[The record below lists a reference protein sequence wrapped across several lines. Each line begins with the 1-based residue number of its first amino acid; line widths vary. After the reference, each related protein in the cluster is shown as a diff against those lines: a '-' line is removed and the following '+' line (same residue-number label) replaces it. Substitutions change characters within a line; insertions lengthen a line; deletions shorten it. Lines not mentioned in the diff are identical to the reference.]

1 MASGYNHSG
10 GISGRV
16 GSEQAGEESSESD
29 GEAEP
34 DKSFRRRLS
43 SSGEIKRAV
52 SFVCR
57 ICIDHYRAG
66 SVLME
71 RKRRGLCLHTPEFHF
86 YLSTQRLCFA
96 TYLWLHAFSV
106 LYHKTF
112 DKLLICVIFRT

>member
-43 SSGEIKRAV
+43 TSGEIKRAAATKEGFLMKETW
-52 SFVCR
+52 SFQRWRRRYFRV
-57 ICIDHYRAG
+57 
-66 SVLME
+66 
-71 RKRRGLCLHTPEFHF
+71 RKDNRYHGKGTKVRR
-86 YLSTQRLCFA
+86 S
-96 TYLWLHAFSV
+96 S
-106 LYHKTF
+106 
-112 DKLLICVIFRT
+112 